1 MPLLLAAIAD
11 DFTGG
16 LEFTSL
22 MVREG
27 FSARMVTRFAD
38 AAAVGDVDVA
48 VFALKSR
55 VAPAREAVSGF
66 ARACDLIQE
75 LGGAAQ
81 IFFKYCATFDST
93 PRGNIG
99 PCADYLAERY
109 GARFV
114 GFCPSFPDVKRTVY
128 QGHLFYA
135 DLLISQSPKRFDPLT
150 PMKNPNLVEVLQ
162 AQTQNKVGLIRHDD
176 VIGGPENIRAR
187 AAELEA
193 DGKRYAICD
202 AVDNHDL
209 KRLAEVCIDWPVM
222 TGGATVAEHYPAIWR
237 DRGRLGARETVL
249 PRVEGPAVILAGS
262 CAEQTRAQLD
272 HFERT
277 HPVLRL
283 DLLNLA
289 DDPGRIDDAF
299 LWMSEKLQQ
308 GPIAVA
314 VQSSPEAVA
323 AAQKRFGRKGAGKR
337 GEKLLGQIAVE
348 LHRSGVRRFVIAGGE
363 TSGAVLDALKVK
375 ALDTGPY
382 IAGAG
387 AAQAVTVGA
396 DPISFHLKSGKLGG
410 IDMFSRVIA
419 GS

>member
-1 MPLLLAAIAD
+1 LAAIAD

-27 FSARMVTRFAD
+27 LSARMVTRFAD
-38 AAAVGDVDVA
+38 AAAVGDVDVV

-55 VAPAREAVSGF
+55 VAPVPEAVSGF
-66 ARACDLIQE
+66 ARAGDLIQE
-75 LGGAAQ
+75 LGGASQ
-81 IFFKYCATFDST
+81 VFFKYCATFDST

-128 QGHLFYA
+128 QGHLFHA
-135 DLLISQSPKRFDPLT
+135 DLLISHSPKRFDPLT

-162 AQTQNKVGLIRHDD
+162 AQTRHQVGLIRHDD
-176 VIGGPENIRAR
+176 IVGGADQIRSR
-187 AAELEA
+187 AAELEGQ
-193 DGKRYAICD
+193 GKRYAICD
-202 AVDNHDL
+202 GVDNDDL

-222 TGGATVAEHYPAIWR
+222 TGGATVAEHYPALWR
-237 DRGRLGARETVL
+237 ARGRVAQRARETVL
-249 PRVEGPAVILAGS
+249 PRLEGQAVVLAGS

-283 DLLNLA
+283 DLLA
-289 DDPGRIDDAF
+289 IAEDPQRIDDAF
-299 LWMSEKLQQ
+299 IWMREKLQQ

-337 GEKLLGQIAVE
+337 GEKLLGRIAVE
-348 LHRSGVRRFVIAGGE
+348 LHRSGIRRFVVAGGE

-387 AAQAVTVGA
+387 AAQAVTVGD
-396 DPISFHLKSGKLGG
+396 DPISFHLKSGKLGS

-419 GS
+419 GV